1 MIGRIKTLAAATLVA
16 AAFAGPA
23 MAAGEGV
30 ENQAQDW
37 SFGGIFGAFDRAELL
52 RGFQV
57 YQDVCSTC
65 HCLQHFAYHNL
76 GDLGY
81 TDDENKAIAT
91 WKSDVAG
98 KQLIVSQRH

>member
-1 MIGRIKTLAAATLVA
+1 MIARIKTLAAATLVA

-30 ENQAQDW
+30 EIQAQDW
-37 SFGGIFGAFDRAELL
+37 SFGGIFGAFDRAELQ

-65 HCLQHFAYHNL
+65 HSLKHVAYRSEEHTSELQSLMRISYAVFCLKKKN
-76 GDLGY
+76 
-81 TDDENKAIAT
+81 N
-91 WKSDVAG
+91 
-98 KQLIVSQRH
+98 